1 MTLRLGSRGSRLA
14 LWQAEHVKRRLEEAH
29 RGLHV
34 EIRILHTTG
43 DRITDVPLARIGDK
57 GLFTKEIDR
66 AVVSGAVDA
75 AVHSLKDVP
84 TRLADGL
91 ALAAVLEREDP
102 RDVYIPAAGSADTL
116 DGLPAGATVGTSSL
130 RRRAQLLH
138 TRPDLRVE
146 DLRGNLDTRMERLRE
161 GRYDAIIL
169 ARAGIR
175 RLGFEDAVRQVLEP
189 PAWLPAVGQGALGV
203 AVREDDER
211 TRALLAP
218 LRHAETAAA
227 TTAERAFLRTLEG
240 GCQIPIGALATVEA
254 GRLTLHGLVAGI
266 DGHPLLRGEADGA
279 ADEAEAVGVAL
290 AHRLLDRGAGG
301 ILAAIRDLETPELP
315 RASAP

>member
-14 LWQAEHVKRRLEEAH
+14 LWQAEHVKRRLEAAH
-29 RGLHV
+29 PGLQV
-34 EIRILHTTG
+34 EIRILRTTG

-66 AVVSGAVDA
+66 AVASGEVDA

-84 TRLADGL
+84 TRLAERL

-102 RDVYIPAAGSADTL
+102 RDVYIPGAERARTL
-116 DGLPAGATVGTSSL
+116 EGLPAGATVGTSSL

-138 TRPDLRVE
+138 LRPDLRVE
-146 DLRGNLDTRMERLRE
+146 DLRGNLDTRLERLRE

-169 ARAGIR
+169 AHAGIR
-175 RLGFEDAVRQVLEP
+175 RLGFDAAVGQLLEP
-189 PAWLPAVGQGALGV
+189 PGWLPAVGQGALGIV
-203 AVREDDER
+203 IREDDDA

-218 LRHAETAAA
+218 LDHPETAAA

-240 GCQIPIGALATVEA
+240 GCQIPIGALATLGD
-254 GRLTLHGLVAGI
+254 GRLHLHGFVAAI
-266 DGHPLLRGEADGA
+266 DGRPLLRADARGPA
-279 ADEAEAVGVAL
+279 EDAEAVGIAL
-290 AHRLLDRGAGG
+290 AQRLLDEGAGE
-301 ILAAIRDLETPELP
+301 ILAGIRGLDTSALP